1 MSWKEKMKEYGGGN
15 FTFLSTDGETIT
27 FIVVGEPVLLTTVY
41 KKQEQKRIGC
51 PIVTDEGYQ
60 LFICG
65 KRLARKLSK
74 QEGVF
79 GTNAIMAIRHGAEGD
94 ADSHYDVKVLPEPE
108 TFARLKAICD
118 IDFKPEMIKES
129 IDEATQVLGE

>member
-1 MSWKEKMKEYGGGN
+1 MGWKDKMKEFGGGN

-27 FIVVGEPVLLTTVY
+27 FIVVGDPVLLKTMY
-41 KKQEQKRIGC
+41 KKKEQERIGC
-51 PIVTDEGYQ
+51 PVVTDEGYQ

-79 GTNAIMAIRHGAEGD
+79 TTNAIMAIRHGAEGD
-94 ADSHYDVKVLPEPE
+94 ADSHYDVRVLPEPE
-108 TFARLKAICD
+108 TFTRLVAIRD
-118 IDFKPEMIKES
+118 KDFKPEMIQES
-129 IDEATQVLGE
+129 IDEASQVLVE